1 MNTLIV
7 VAVLG
12 IISML
17 SDILGYRKILFPIV
31 LAGLLLALGVTVSEW
46 NSQTV
51 YFDMLL
57 IDNYSVAFS
66 SLILGLLFIWILLSQ
81 DQYKLEFNMADQFAL
96 IFFSSVGA
104 LVLVSFSS
112 LVMLFIGI
120 EVMSIP
126 LYILA
131 GSRKSDLRSNEASL
145 KYFMMGAFT
154 TGILLFGIALIYGAT
169 GSFDIAII
177 KEYVS
182 QNATSGISGL
192 LYTGVIFMII
202 ALCFKVSAV
211 PFHFWSPDVYQG
223 APMMITTFMAS
234 IVKTAAFGA
243 FYRLFGYALADIG
256 HHWAPIL
263 SIVII
268 ATILAGNIMAVNQT
282 NVKRMLAYS
291 GISQAGYMLM
301 TLLVLNDNS
310 ANALLFYAG
319 SYALATMTAFFILY
333 MVSEG
338 KEDEGVEVFN
348 GLSKKQPL
356 LAVIMTV
363 SMLSLAGIP
372 PAVGFFAKF
381 YLFTAVLN
389 AGHTSLVIIAVI
401 GSIIS
406 VYYYF
411 KIIIAIYGKESSS
424 EVSPSQASFK
434 LSAIYQTILIVLVTL
449 IVLFG
454 INPNILIGVI

>member
-1 MNTLIV
+1 MKTLIV

-31 LAGLLLALGVTVSEW
+31 LGGLLLALGITVCEW
-46 NSQTV
+46 NAPAI
-51 YFDMLL
+51 YFDMLVV
-57 IDNYSVAFS
+57 DNYTVAFS
-66 SLILGLLFIWILLSQ
+66 SLILGLLFLWMILSQ
-81 DQYKLEFNMADQFAL
+81 EQYKSEFNMADQFAL
-96 IFFSSVGA
+96 ILFSSVGA

-154 TGILLFGIALIYGAT
+154 TGILLFGITLIYGAS
-169 GSFDIAII
+169 GSFDIGAI
-177 KEYVS
+177 KEYVA
-182 QNATSGISGL
+182 NGGGETSGI
-192 LYTGVIFMII
+192 LYTGIIFMII

-211 PFHFWSPDVYQG
+211 PFHFWAPDVYQG
-223 APMMITTFMAS
+223 SPMMITAFMAS

-243 FYRLFGYALADIG
+243 FYRLFGFAFAELNAE
-256 HHWAPIL
+256 WASIL
-263 SIVII
+263 SIIII
-268 ATILAGNIMAVNQT
+268 ATILAGNIMAVGQT
-282 NVKRMLAYS
+282 SVKRMLAYS

-301 TLLVLNDNS
+301 TLLVLDERS
-310 ANALLFYAG
+310 TNALLFYAG
-319 SYALATMTAFFILY
+319 SYSLATMTAFFILY
-333 MVSEG
+333 TVG
-338 KEDEGVEVFN
+338 KEKNSEDFDIFN
-348 GLSKKQPL
+348 GLAKKQPL
-356 LAVIMTV
+356 LAIVMTV
-363 SMLSLAGIP
+363 AMFSLAGIP

-381 YLFTAVLN
+381 YLFAAVLN
-389 AGHTSLVIIAVI
+389 AGYTALVIVAVI
-401 GSIIS
+401 GSVIS

-411 KIIIAIYGKESSS
+411 KIIIAMYGKEAVS
-424 EVSPSQASFK
+424 EHTPAQTSLK
-434 LSAIYQTILIVLVTL
+434 LNLVYQVVLVVLVTL

-454 INPNILIGVI
+454 INPTILIGVI

>member
-1 MNTLIV
+1 MKTLIV

-31 LAGLLLALGVTVSEW
+31 LGGLLLALGITLCEW
-46 NSQTV
+46 NTSAI
-51 YFDMLL
+51 YFDMLV

-66 SLILGLLFIWILLSQ
+66 SLILGLLFLWIILSQ
-81 DQYKLEFNMADQFAL
+81 EQYKSEFNMADQFAL
-96 IFFSSVGA
+96 ILFSSVGA
-104 LVLVSFSS
+104 IVLVSFSS

-154 TGILLFGIALIYGAT
+154 TGILLFGIALLYGAT
-169 GSFDIAII
+169 GSFDVGVI
-177 KEYVS
+177 KEYVA
-182 QNATSGISGL
+182 NNDGETSGIF
-192 LYTGVIFMII
+192 YTGIIFTII

-211 PFHFWSPDVYQG
+211 PFHFWAPDVYQG
-223 APMMITTFMAS
+223 SPMMITAFMAS

-243 FYRLFGYALADIG
+243 FYRLFGFAFADLSNE
-256 HHWAPIL
+256 WASIL
-263 SIVII
+263 SVIII
-268 ATILAGNIMAVNQT
+268 ATILAGNIMAVAQT
-282 NVKRMLAYS
+282 SVKRMLAYS

-301 TLLVLNDNS
+301 TLLVLDERS
-310 ANALLFYAG
+310 TNALLFYAG
-319 SYALATMTAFFILY
+319 SYSLATMTAFFILY
-333 MVSEG
+333 TIAKEKNSE
-338 KEDEGVEVFN
+338 EFTIFH

-356 LAVIMTV
+356 LAIVMAV
-363 SMLSLAGIP
+363 AMLSLAGIP

-381 YLFTAVLN
+381 YLFAAVLN
-389 AGHTSLVIIAVI
+389 AGYTALVIVAVI
-401 GSIIS
+401 GSVIS

-411 KIIIAIYGKESSS
+411 RIIIAMYGKEEVLS
-424 EVSPSQASFK
+424 EATPIRPSLK
-434 LSAIYQTILIVLVTL
+434 LNFTYQVVLVVLVTL

>member
-1 MNTLIV
+1 MKTLIV

-17 SDILGYRKILFPIV
+17 SDVLGYRKILFPIV
-31 LAGLLLALGVTVSEW
+31 LGGLLLALGITLCEW
-46 NSQTV
+46 NASAV
-51 YFDMLL
+51 YFDML
-57 IDNYSVAFS
+57 IVDNYSVAFS
-66 SLILGLLFIWILLSQ
+66 SLILGLLFLWVILSQ
-81 DQYKLEFNMADQFAL
+81 DQYKSEFNMADQFAL
-96 IFFSSVGA
+96 ILFSSVGA
-104 LVLVSFSS
+104 IVLVSFSN

-131 GSRKSDLRSNEASL
+131 GSRKNDLRSNEASL

-154 TGILLFGIALIYGAT
+154 TGILLFGIALIYGAA
-169 GSFDIAII
+169 GSFDIGAI
-177 KEYVS
+177 KEYVA
-182 QNATSGISGL
+182 NDGGEISGL
-192 LYTGVIFMII
+192 LYTGIIFMII

-211 PFHFWSPDVYQG
+211 PFHFWAPDVYQG
-223 APMMITTFMAS
+223 SPMMITVFMAS

-243 FYRLFGYALADIG
+243 FYRLFGFAFAELSSE
-256 HHWAPIL
+256 WASIL
-263 SIVII
+263 SIII
-268 ATILAGNIMAVNQT
+268 ITTILAGNIMAVAQT
-282 NVKRMLAYS
+282 SVKRMLAYS

-301 TLLVLNDNS
+301 TLLVLDERS
-310 ANALLFYAG
+310 TNALLFYAG
-319 SYALATMTAFFILY
+319 SYSLATMTAFFILY
-333 MVSEG
+333 TVG
-338 KEDEGVEVFN
+338 KEKNSEDFDIFN

-356 LAVIMTV
+356 LAVVMTV
-363 SMLSLAGIP
+363 AMLSLAGIP

-381 YLFTAVLN
+381 YLFAAVLN
-389 AGHTSLVIIAVI
+389 AGYTALVLVAVI

-411 KIIIAIYGKESSS
+411 KIIIAMYGKEAAS
-424 EVSPSQASFK
+424 EETPTQASLK
-434 LSAIYQTILIVLVTL
+434 ISLIYQVVLVVLVTL